1 MSTTPYGVDGHDVD
15 RPSWVCRECGVPF
28 PCGPAREALS
38 NSLGPIPLAML
49 MWSALDA
56 ATSDLGTT
64 TRGGQSLFDRFI
76 RWTRSRPS
84 NGPAATELDLWRGYR
99 SVVAMR
105 RETRQTSRP
114 HDATSRTAS
123 EG

>member
-1 MSTTPYGVDGHDVD
+1 MSTTPYGVNGHDAD
-15 RPSWVCRECGVPF
+15 RPSWICRKCNVPY

-38 NSLGPIPLAML
+38 SSLGPIPLAMI

-64 TRGGQSLFDRFI
+64 TRGDQSLFDRFI

-84 NGPAATELDLWRGYR
+84 HGPAATEPDLWRGYR

-105 RETRQTSRP
+105 RETRLMSRP

-123 EG
+123 KG